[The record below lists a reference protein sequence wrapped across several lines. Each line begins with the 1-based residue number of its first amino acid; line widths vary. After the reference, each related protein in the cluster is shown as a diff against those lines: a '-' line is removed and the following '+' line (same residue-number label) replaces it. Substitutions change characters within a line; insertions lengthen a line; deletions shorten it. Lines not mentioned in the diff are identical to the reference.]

1 MDDIVKIY
9 ASAICAGA
17 FLFVL
22 TADPKSIP
30 DNILPKEKSHPFLQA
45 GFFSQLIPNY
55 KLGYLLLYFFSYS
68 SVSGAASFSTSS
80 PSSSSCASLTR
91 CGA

>member
-1 MDDIVKIY
+1 MNDIIKIY
-9 ASAICAGA
+9 ASANLCRGVFICA
-17 FLFVL
+17 
-22 TADPKSIP
+22 

-55 KLGYLLLYFFSYS
+55 KLDYLLLYFFSYS